1 MHGPIANTNKSL
13 LLGLVK
19 PYLSA
24 IGSTTL
30 GVLGFIGVIE
40 MIYFRSLVSKG
51 EGELTIFWTE
61 FNANGLFSWAL
72 FIGMILIGIFLSK
85 VTYRNAKESWD
96 NAISVVKSEISS

>member
-1 MHGPIANTNKSL
+1 MILYGKLHWN
-13 LLGLVK
+13 
-19 PYLSA
+19 LSA

-30 GVLGFIGVIE
+30 GVIGFIGVIE
-40 MIYFRSLVSKG
+40 MVYFRSLISKG

-61 FNANGLFSWAL
+61 FNANGLFSWIL

-85 VTYRNAKESWD
+85 ITYRNAKESWD